1 MNRTHL
7 GLLTLGLGF
16 LLLRQTFLSWL
27 EASRLLGG
35 SYFDGEIVWWRDD
48 RLPRETTGE
57 GYKFQ

>member
-16 LLLRQTFLSWL
+16 LFLRQTFLRCL

-35 SYFDGEIVWWRDD
+35 NYFDGEIVWWRDD
-48 RLPRETTGE
+48 RLTRETTGE